1 MLGELGLDVNSPDSY
16 GDTPLHFAVLNNR
29 IHSVNFLLS
38 LGAEVEV
45 CNVDGDTPLHTS
57 VRAVNIRSCKDL
69 LLKGAS
75 RKTHN
80 KLG

>member
-1 MLGELGLDVNSPDSY
+1 MGN
-16 GDTPLHFAVLNNR
+16 TPLHIAVLNNKV
-29 IHSVNFLLS
+29 HSVNFLLS

-45 CNVDGDTPLHTS
+45 CNLEGDTPLHYS
-57 VRAVNIRSCKDL
+57 VRAINIRSCKDL

-80 KLG
+80 RENQTALDIAKI